1 MSDLTPIE
9 REIIEKVFDDVKEGL
24 AALLETGAPQ
34 VIDLR
39 RLPRMSEAVYN
50 LVKETLGR
58 GEASILIDTG
68 ARVEITE
75 TSFPGVW
82 WATYFRSSGEIAT
95 EMIEISLVPRLLTVA
110 KGEALAGLNRLKRR
124 EQDSSQA
131 A

>member
-1 MSDLTPIE
+1 MSDVTPIE
-9 REIIEKVFDDVKEGL
+9 REIVEKVLADVKDGL
-24 AALLETGAPQ
+24 AAVLETGTPQ

-58 GEASILIDTG
+58 GEASILIEAS

-75 TSFPGVW
+75 TAFPGVW

-110 KGEALAGLNRLKRR
+110 KGEALAGLNRLKGR
-124 EQDSSQA
+124 EAGSSQA